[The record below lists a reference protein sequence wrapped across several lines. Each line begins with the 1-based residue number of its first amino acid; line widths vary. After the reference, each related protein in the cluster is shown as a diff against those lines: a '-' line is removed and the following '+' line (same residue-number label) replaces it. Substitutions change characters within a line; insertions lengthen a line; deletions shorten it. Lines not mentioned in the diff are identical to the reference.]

1 MLVLVALGAFTAG
14 ALLNSA
20 AYAFLVLAVA
30 TPVLVLVL
38 TRNARKRP
46 SQ

>member
-1 MLVLVALGAFTAG
+1 MLVLVALGAFTLG
-14 ALLNSA
+14 AVLNNA
-20 AYAFLVLAVA
+20 AYAFLVLALA

-46 SQ
+46 Q